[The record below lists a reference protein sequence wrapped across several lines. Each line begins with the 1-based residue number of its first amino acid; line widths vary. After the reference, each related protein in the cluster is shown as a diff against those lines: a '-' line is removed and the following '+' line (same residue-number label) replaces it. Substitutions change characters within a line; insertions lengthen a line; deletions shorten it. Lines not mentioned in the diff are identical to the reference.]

1 MGVVNDGV
9 GEGDVTIMNSSAII
23 DERAYDG
30 IDDGDGGMEMR

>member
-9 GEGDVTIMNSSAII
+9 GEEDVDIVNSSAIV

-30 IDDGDGGMEMR
+30 IGDGDGGMEMR